1 MTTAETTE
9 APIRVLVVDDH
20 PVFREGLVAIMT
32 RAGLAVVAQAA
43 DGAGAVAAFDTHR
56 PDVTLMDLRMP
67 GMGGVEAITRIRER
81 HLTARIIVLTTFDGD
96 EDIYS
101 GLRAGAKSYLLKDA
115 SPDDLLQ
122 CMRDVHRG
130 RPYLPS
136 HIAGKLAE
144 RLQGGVL
151 TPRELDVLQL
161 MTHGRTNREIGGALA
176 LAESTVKVHV
186 NSILGKL
193 QASSRT
199 EAVTIALRR
208 GLVAIT

>member
-1 MTTAETTE
+1 MTGVDE
-9 APIRVLVVDDH
+9 PGDDIRVLVVDDH
-20 PVFREGLVAIMT
+20 PVFREGLVAILS
-32 RAGLAVVAQAA
+32 RAGLRVVAQAA
-43 DGAGAVAAFDTHR
+43 EGAAAVAAFDAHR

-81 HLTARIIVLTTFDGD
+81 HLTARIVVLTTFDGD

-122 CMRDVHRG
+122 CIRDVHRG
-130 RPYLPS
+130 RASLPA

-144 RLQGGVL
+144 RLHGGAL
-151 TPRELDVLQL
+151 TRRESEVLQL
-161 MTHGRTNREIGGALA
+161 MALGRTNRDIGTALDV
-176 LAESTVKVHV
+176 AEGTVKVHV
-186 NSILGKL
+186 NNILGKL

-199 EAVTIALRR
+199 EAVSIAVRR
-208 GLVAIT
+208 GLVVLS

>member
-1 MTTAETTE
+1 MTTADAAE
-9 APIRVLVVDDH
+9 APIRILVVDDH
-20 PVFREGLVAIMT
+20 PVFREGLVTIMA

-43 DGAGAVAAFDTHR
+43 DGLEAIAAFDAHR

-115 SPDDLLQ
+115 SPDDLVQ
-122 CMRDVHRG
+122 CIRDVHRG
-130 RPYLPS
+130 RPFLPS
-136 HIAGKLAE
+136 YIAGKLAE
-144 RLQGGVL
+144 RLHGDSL
-151 TPRELDVLQL
+151 TPRELDVLHL
-161 MTHGRTNREIGGALA
+161 LARGRTNREIAHALT
-176 LAESTVKVHV
+176 LAEGTVKVHV

-193 QASSRT
+193 QAASRT
-199 EAVTIALRR
+199 EAVAIAVRR
-208 GLVAIT
+208 GFVVIS